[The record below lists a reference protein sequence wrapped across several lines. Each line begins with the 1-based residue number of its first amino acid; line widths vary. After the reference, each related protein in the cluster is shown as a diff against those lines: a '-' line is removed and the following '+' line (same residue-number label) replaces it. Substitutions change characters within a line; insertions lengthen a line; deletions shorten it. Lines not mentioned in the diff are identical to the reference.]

1 MAGLQKSKLYENY
14 INLYQII
21 KSAYVVVKDSHDK
34 RKKIKTLH
42 SSHAYAKN
50 NIGRS
55 FSDPE

>member
-1 MAGLQKSKLYENY
+1 MWYSE
-14 INLYQII
+14 
-21 KSAYVVVKDSHDK
+21 DSHDK
-34 RKKIKTLH
+34 HKKIKTLH